1 MTRIPS
7 AATVAVLL
15 SLLVASTALAQDDA
29 RTLFQRGQVAY
40 TQGDY
45 DAAIQSWTQAYS
57 MDPRPLLQW
66 NLAQAYERLGRLDEA
81 AAALD
86 LYLQHADP
94 SDEHQADAR
103 ARLGAIRTRIEATG
117 ILLTGGPDGAAVTMD
132 GNDAGRLP
140 RPDAFHVS
148 AGTHRIVVHAQ
159 GYADFTSTVV
169 VPAGQQTTIEVEMAP
184 TSSTTVA
191 SSGSEP
197 PIVPIIVWSIAGV
210 TLVTGAVLG
219 GVALA
224 TASSAPASTGPE
236 ADTAR
241 GLALGSDITFGI
253 SAAAAVTALVLTLV
267 MPSGSSSE
275 SATATAFR
283 LTPNGFAL
291 TF

>member
-1 MTRIPS
+1 MTRITS
-7 AATVAVLL
+7 AALTGALF

-103 ARLGAIRTRIEATG
+103 ARLGSIRTRIESTG
-117 ILLTGGPDGAAVTMD
+117 IILQGGPEGAAISLD

-140 RPDAFHVS
+140 RPDAIHVG
-148 AGTHRIVVHAQ
+148 AGTHRIVVRAP

-169 VPAGQQTTIEVEMAP
+169 VPAGQQTTIPVEMSANAA
-184 TSSTTVA
+184 VA
-191 SSGSEP
+191 SGGSEP

-224 TASSAPASTGPE
+224 TAGSAPSSTSAE
-236 ADTAR
+236 ANTAR

-253 SAAAAVTALVLTLV
+253 SAAAAITALVLTLV
-267 MPSGSSSE
+267 MPSGGSSDS
-275 SATATAFR
+275 SATAFR